1 MMMAKTLR
9 AARTT
14 LSAGVLML
22 ALVACADMTDTQ
34 KRTAVG
40 AGTGAAVGGLI
51 GSYSGCFGC
60 GAAIGAAVGGASGYV
75 YDQYQK
81 SEGN

>member
-1 MMMAKTLR
+1 MLR
-9 AARTT
+9 HTRFPVA
-14 LSAGVLML
+14 VV
-22 ALVACADMTDTQ
+22 ALVVLAACADMTDTQ

-40 AGTGAAVGGLI
+40 AGTGAVVGGVI

-60 GAAIGAAVGGASGYV
+60 GAAIGAAVGGAGGYV